1 MNKYTICKSVVNT
14 LNISKY
20 VKKLSI
26 LNYPNYNN

>member
-20 VKKLSI
+20 VKI
-26 LNYPNYNN
+26 NYPNYNN